1 MELAPYAVKNQ
12 DTAGRRFP
20 EPPHPYRSEYER
32 DRDRIIHCKAFRRL
46 ENKTQ
51 VFAPDFSDHFRNRLT
66 HTIEVGQISR
76 TVARQLGL
84 NTDLC
89 EVLALSHD
97 IGHPPFG
104 HEGEDVLDRL
114 MRRYGSGFDHNLH
127 ALRIVD
133 DFEEKYASFRGLNL
147 TFEVREGII
156 KHSRDYDENDD
167 LYIDISEYRI
177 GERPPLE
184 AQLID
189 LADEVAYNTADLD
202 DGYDS
207 GLLSLE
213 EIRASSRLFDS
224 EWKTVSRKYPN
235 ASEKLKVNETVR
247 RIIDFLVTGLI
258 HQTRRNLEAS
268 GIDTLE
274 KVRAH
279 PQRLFGFDDETAE
292 LNRELKHF
300 LNQKLYNHEE
310 LKFARQEAQRQVEE
324 LFLYYMQLPSAL
336 PQSHAVRIGDL
347 GAARVVC
354 DYIAG
359 MTDTYA
365 RLRHT
370 RIHHYQ

>member
-1 MELAPYAVKNQ
+1 
-12 DTAGRRFP
+12 
-20 EPPHPYRSEYER
+20 
-32 DRDRIIHCKAFRRL
+32 
-46 ENKTQ
+46 
-51 VFAPDFSDHFRNRLT
+51 
-66 HTIEVGQISR
+66 
-76 TVARQLGL
+76 
-84 NTDLC
+84 
-89 EVLALSHD
+89 
-97 IGHPPFG
+97 
-104 HEGEDVLDRL
+104 
-114 MRRYGSGFDHNLH
+114 
-127 ALRIVD
+127 
-133 DFEEKYASFRGLNL
+133 
-147 TFEVREGII
+147 
-156 KHSRDYDENDD
+156 
-167 LYIDISEYRI
+167 
-177 GERPPLE
+177 
-184 AQLID
+184 
-189 LADEVAYNTADLD
+189 
-202 DGYDS
+202 
-207 GLLSLE
+207 
-213 EIRASSRLFDS
+213 
-224 EWKTVSRKYPN
+224 
-235 ASEKLKVNETVR
+235 EKLKVHETVR

>member
-1 MELAPYAVKNQ
+1 
-12 DTAGRRFP
+12 
-20 EPPHPYRSEYER
+20 
-32 DRDRIIHCKAFRRL
+32 
-46 ENKTQ
+46 
-51 VFAPDFSDHFRNRLT
+51 
-66 HTIEVGQISR
+66 
-76 TVARQLGL
+76 
-84 NTDLC
+84 
-89 EVLALSHD
+89 
-97 IGHPPFG
+97 
-104 HEGEDVLDRL
+104 
-114 MRRYGSGFDHNLH
+114 
-127 ALRIVD
+127 
-133 DFEEKYASFRGLNL
+133 FRGLNL

-324 LFLYYMQLPSAL
+324 LFLYYMQLPSAR
-336 PQSHAVRIGDL
+336 SEER
-347 GAARVVC
+347 RVGKECKGVW
-354 DYIAG
+354 
-359 MTDTYA
+359 
-365 RLRHT
+365 
-370 RIHHYQ
+370 